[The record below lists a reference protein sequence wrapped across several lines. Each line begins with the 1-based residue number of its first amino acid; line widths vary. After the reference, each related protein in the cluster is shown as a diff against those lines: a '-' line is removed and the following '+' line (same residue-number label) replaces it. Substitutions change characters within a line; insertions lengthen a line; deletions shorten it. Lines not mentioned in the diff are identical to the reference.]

1 MKYRTFR
8 GWGRLKVHAAWDAA
22 RATFTAYAE
31 DVDGATVWRV
41 GQDDVEL
48 PTITALQQALEQRR
62 AHLTVEVV
70 AALLGDQEGG
80 PAALASTGRVGGEQ

>member
-8 GWGRLKVHAAWDAA
+8 GWGRLQVHAAWDAT
-22 RATFTAYAE
+22 RHTFTAYAE
-31 DVDGATVWRV
+31 DADGATVWQV

-80 PAALASTGRVGGEQ
+80 PAALTSTGRVGGEQ